1 MDTPTNTRENLHE
14 ILDNFDT
21 AMMIV
26 NGGDGHTHG
35 RPMAIALL
43 QDDADIYFFTR
54 FDSPKISE
62 IQANSNMTLTFQ
74 GSSQFASLSGRAT
87 VERDKGMIDDLWT
100 ESLKLWFP
108 KGKDDPA
115 ICLIHFSPEDGAYWD
130 NAGAQ
135 GLKYAFEA
143 VKAYVKG
150 ETAKTDKVQH
160 AKVDL

>member
-1 MDTPTNTRENLHE
+1 MDTPTNTRENLHD

-26 NGGDGHTHG
+26 NGGDGHVHG

-43 QDDADIYFFTR
+43 HENAEIYFVTNIE
-54 FDSPKISE
+54 SPKIAD
-62 IQANSNMTLTFQ
+62 IQANPTVTLTFQ
-74 GSSQFASLSGRAT
+74 SSSQFVSLSGRAT
-87 VERDKGMIDDLWT
+87 VVRDKALIDDLWK

-115 ICLIHFSPEDGAYWD
+115 ICLIHFSPEDGEYWN

-150 ETAKTDKVQH
+150 ETAKMDKVQH